1 MGVNLNN
8 NHNKTR
14 TTTNGNI
21 NTNNTVKPVKN
32 KSDLINNNNNNMDDR
47 SPSSTQ
53 RYANSFNSA
62 LQNNQTNIHP
72 SQLPNL
78 NSVSPLLNQQAAI
91 AALSASL
98 FSQNSAPNT
107 GSERPANNNNNNN
120 IMSLFNNPQLFM
132 AMAAAASTM
141 TVVNNS
147 NVTNAKKTLPQSSN
161 LPPIKYS
168 MSNSNDNN

>member
-1 MGVNLNN
+1 MGANMNNN

-14 TTTNGNI
+14 IQPNSNNSVKTAKSNSELISNNGEE
-21 NTNNTVKPVKN
+21 
-32 KSDLINNNNNNMDDR
+32 R
-47 SPSSTQ
+47 PSSGNKRNT
-53 RYANSFNSA
+53 NSFNTA
-62 LQNNQTNIHP
+62 LQNNQSNIHP
-72 SQLPNL
+72 QLPNL
-78 NSVSPLLNQQAAI
+78 NAANPLFNQQAAI
-91 AALSASL
+91 AALSATL

-107 GSERPANNNNNNN
+107 GSERPNNN

-141 TVVNNS
+141 NAVNNS

-168 MSNSNDNN
+168 MSHSNDNN